1 MQDQIIESLE
11 NPLLNHSYSLRV
23 EPLSSNEDSNQNGL
37 NLEQFTNN

>member
-23 EPLSSNEDSNQNGL
+23 IPVGDDLIDLDKNVSDGL
-37 NLEQFTNN
+37 NLT